1 LIEANNII
9 EYENINTTNRLRER
23 RDLFTVLRS
32 ESISENT
39 R

>member
-1 LIEANNII
+1 MNEANNIF
-9 EYENINTTNRLRER
+9 EYENINTANRLRER

-32 ESISENT
+32 ESISANT

>member
-1 LIEANNII
+1 LIEVNNII
-9 EYENINTTNRLRER
+9 EYENINTANKLRER
-23 RDLFTVLRS
+23 RDLFTELRT